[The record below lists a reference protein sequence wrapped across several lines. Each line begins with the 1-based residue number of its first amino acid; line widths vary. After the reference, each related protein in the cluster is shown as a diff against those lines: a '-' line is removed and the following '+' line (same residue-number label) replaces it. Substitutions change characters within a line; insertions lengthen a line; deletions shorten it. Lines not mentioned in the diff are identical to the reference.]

1 MLLNPIVAKENVMLK
16 KLCISLGLIFSALV
30 SSVTLAQVC
39 GDGGQF
45 LSTDPWTGANS
56 AVCVGGSQG
65 NRSYGTN
72 VYDGVGAPAGGT
84 NTAGSQGGFA
94 NTPRVTIVNK
104 YGAVAWNNHG
114 GFDSAFG
121 KDSQIEANHE
131 ALSKC
136 GSDCRITTTY
146 ANQCA
151 AMAYGASKVNKK
163 VLSGS
168 LNVSDN
174 YRVAERGALAKC
186 SLKADNCKLWLS
198 ECSTMN
204 DSSSKM

>member
-1 MLLNPIVAKENVMLK
+1 MLK
-16 KLCISLGLIFSALV
+16 KLCISLGLSVSIFSINVA
-30 SSVTLAQVC
+30 TAQQ
-39 GDGGQF
+39 DGYWQQAQEQQQRQQEEQR
-45 LSTDPWTGANS
+45 LNQERQQWEEN
-56 AVCVGGSQG
+56 
-65 NRSYGTN
+65 NRNAASKATSN
-72 VYDGVGAPAGGT
+72 A
-84 NTAGSQGGFA
+84 AGSQGGFA
-94 NTPRVTIVNK
+94 SAPKVTVVDK
-104 YGAVAWNNHG
+104 FGAVAWNNHG

-121 KDSQIEANHE
+121 KNSQIEANHE